1 MVSRYQCFALGSKH
15 CIALPCRKM
24 CKNENC
30 PICENTVKADNGIQ
44 CSGLCSK
51 MYHTKCAN
59 FQGKDLQIM
68 NNTGLRWFCT
78 NCLPLLDFILK
89 IQNDLN
95 DFKKSVKDDLEEFR
109 KTLNLE
115 HTKKTESIK
124 MDASYSKVVSGEA
137 LIIKP
142 KAKQE
147 SNKTKEAVKKNLKPI
162 ALEVGIT
169 QMKNVKD
176 GGILLKC
183 KTKEE
188 VEKIKKAA
196 EKKLGKNYQ
205 VKIPEQKKPS
215 IKIVDIDEEYS
226 EDELISAIKKQ
237 NLHIRHDS
245 MELKVIVFKQMRSRY
260 QAIIE
265 CDPTTFQNIMKEK
278 TLSIGFLCCRVHE
291 YVRLFRCF
299 KCGGFN
305 HKADECKSDISCLN
319 CGSSEHTKKD
329 CENDVRCANCILA
342 KKNLGLDLDVEH
354 SIFDVNRCPILQRK
368 INSEKQKIM
377 ANTADE

>member
-1 MVSRYQCFALGSKH
+1 MQAIPRS
-15 CIALPCRKM
+15 
-24 CKNENC
+24 
-30 PICENTVKADNGIQ
+30 
-44 CSGLCSK
+44 
-51 MYHTKCAN
+51 
-59 FQGKDLQIM
+59 
-68 NNTGLRWFCT
+68 
-78 NCLPLLDFILK
+78 
-89 IQNDLN
+89 
-95 DFKKSVKDDLEEFR
+95 
-109 KTLNLE
+109 
-115 HTKKTESIK
+115 
-124 MDASYSKVVSGEA
+124 VSGEA

-142 KAKQE
+142 KTKQE

-188 VEKIKKAA
+188 VEKVKKAA

-205 VKIPEQKKPS
+205 VKIPEQKKPK

-226 EDELISAIKKQ
+226 EDELINAIKKQ

-245 MELKVIVFKQMRSRY
+245 MELKVIVFKKMRSRY

-265 CDPTTFQNIMKEK
+265 CDPTTFEKIMKDR

-291 YVRLFRCF
+291 YVHLFRCF

-305 HKADECKSDISCLN
+305 HKADECKSVITCLN
-319 CGSSEHTKKD
+319 CGSGDHVKSD
-329 CENDVRCANCILA
+329 CENDVKCANCILA
-342 KKNLGLDLDVEH
+342 NNNLGLDLDIGH
-354 SIFDVNRCPILQRK
+354 SVFDVNKCQILQRK
-368 INSEKQKIM
+368 INSEKQKII
-377 ANTADE
+377 ACAVDD